1 MADVPARAGRPV
13 VASVYSGTAMLRL
26 ASRSPRRQALLE
38 QVGIR
43 CTVCGADIDES
54 RRTGEGVAE
63 HVTRLAVAKAQHVAA
78 MQSELPVL
86 GADTC
91 VALDDLILGKPSG
104 EANAGAMLRSL
115 SGRSHQV
122 FTGVA
127 VVNSG
132 SIHTALSVSEVFFEQ
147 LSDAQIAAYWRTGE
161 AQDKAGG
168 YAIQGHAAVFVTRLV
183 GSYSGV
189 MGLPLHETCKLL
201 KAIGVDVL

>member
-1 MADVPARAGRPV
+1 M
-13 VASVYSGTAMLRL
+13 VASVYSGTAVLRL

-38 QVGIR
+38 QIGIR

-54 RRTGEGVAE
+54 RRAGEGAAE
-63 HVTRLAVAKAQHVAA
+63 HVTRLAVAKAQRVAA
-78 MQSELPVL
+78 MQPGLPVL

-91 VALDDLILGKPSG
+91 VALDGVIFGKPSG
-104 EANAGAMLRSL
+104 EADAGAMLRSL
-115 SGRSHQV
+115 SGRPHQV
-122 FTGVA
+122 FTAVA

-132 SIHTALSVSEVFFEQ
+132 STHTALSVSEVFFEH

-161 AQDKAGG
+161 AQGKAGG
-168 YAIQGHAAVFVTRLV
+168 YAIQGYAAVFVTRIV

-201 KAIGVDVL
+201 KAIGVNVL

>member
-1 MADVPARAGRPV
+1 MADVPARAVRPA
-13 VASVYSGTAMLRL
+13 VAPVDSGIAVLRL

-43 CTVCGADIDES
+43 CTICGADIDES
-54 RRTGEGVAE
+54 RREDEGAAE
-63 HVTRLAVAKAQHVAA
+63 HVTRLALAKAQCVAA
-78 MQSELPVL
+78 MQPGLPVL

-91 VALDDLILGKPSG
+91 VALDDVIFGKPSG
-104 EANAGAMLRSL
+104 EADAGAMLRSL

-127 VVNSG
+127 VVNPG
-132 SIHTALSVSEVFFEQ
+132 GIHTALSVSEVFFER
-147 LSDAQIAAYWRTGE
+147 LSDVQIAAYWRTGE
-161 AQDKAGG
+161 ARDKAGG
-168 YAIQGHAAVFVTRLV
+168 YAIQGRAAVFVTRLV

-201 KAIGVDVL
+201 QAIGVDVL